1 MHQIDNPMMTTK
13 LLLGVFLVSTPML
26 SAQKK
31 NDWPKG
37 IDPSTLLENKDAEPD
52 LKADGFT
59 DLFNGKDLSGWSIK
73 GGKMKFEAKGGSI
86 VGTCVP
92 GQPNSFL
99 CTDKNFADFVFTT
112 EFKWEVPGNSGV
124 MFRAATK
131 EPDKNG
137 FARVFGYQSEMDNSD
152 RRWTGG
158 IYGEAM
164 GGWKYPFS
172 KPKVHDAAL
181 AAIKDLKGWN
191 RMTVSAK
198 GNVIKTWINGVPCS
212 HLVNDERS
220 DGFIGLQVHGG
231 NAGRIHWRNVRI
243 QDLGGS
249 KSVDLF
255 ASGDFSAWARTNG
268 KPVPEGWSIKE
279 GVVTRSKRSGDIATK
294 EKYKDFELTFDWKIS
309 EKGNSG
315 VKYRTRGSLG
325 LEYQVLDDEK
335 HNDNKNPTHRAGSL
349 YELVAAPVGRELKP
363 VGEWNTGKI
372 IAKGNLLQHFLNG
385 KMVAEI
391 EYGSEI
397 WKKQFG
403 KSKYRK
409 HKGFGSW
416 TGPVLLQDH
425 GNQMWFKNML
435 IKKL

>member
-1 MHQIDNPMMTTK
+1 MMTK
-13 LLLGVFLVSTPML
+13 QLLVAALLATTPIL
-26 SAQKK
+26 FAQK
-31 NDWPKG
+31 NNWPKG

-52 LKADGFT
+52 LKTDGFT
-59 DLFNGKDLSGWSIK
+59 SLFNGDDLSGWTIK
-73 GGKMKFEAKGGSI
+73 GGKMKFEARDGSI

-99 CTDKNFADFVFTT
+99 CTDKSYADFVFTT

-124 MFRAATK
+124 MFRASTEKPNTK
-131 EPDKNG
+131 G

-181 AAIKDLKGWN
+181 AAVKNLKEWN
-191 RMTVSAK
+191 RMTISAK

-220 DGFIGLQVHGG
+220 EGFIGLQVHGG
-231 NAGRIHWRNVRI
+231 KEGRIHWRNISI

-249 KSVDLF
+249 ETVDLF
-255 ASGDFSAWARTNG
+255 ASGDFSAWAKTNG
-268 KPVPEGWSIKE
+268 QPVPEGWSIKE
-279 GVVTRSKRSGDIATK
+279 GVVTRSKKGGDIATK

-309 EKGNSG
+309 EGGNSG

-335 HNDNKNPTHRAGSL
+335 HSDNKNPTHRAGSV
-349 YELVAAPVGRELKP
+349 YELVAAPDEKNINP
-363 VGEWNTGKI
+363 VGEWNSGRI
-372 IAKGNLLQHFLNG
+372 VAKGNLLQHFLNG
-385 KMVAEI
+385 KKVAEI
-391 EYGSEI
+391 EYGSEV
-397 WKKQFG
+397 WNKQFQ
-403 KSKYRK
+403 KSKYK
-409 HKGFGSW
+409 KNEGFGSW

-425 GNQMWFKNML
+425 GNQVWFKNMR